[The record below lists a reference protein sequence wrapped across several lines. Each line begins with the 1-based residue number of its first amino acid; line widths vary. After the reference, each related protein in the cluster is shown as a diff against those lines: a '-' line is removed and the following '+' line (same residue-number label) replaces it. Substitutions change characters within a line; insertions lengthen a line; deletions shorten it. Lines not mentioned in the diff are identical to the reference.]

1 MVLGRG
7 LVRLAK
13 LGKVLGE
20 FLGCTT
26 EKEHCFLLGIMENF
40 SHTDMAKKTRDA
52 NSRTTIATGLP

>member
-13 LGKVLGE
+13 LGEVLGE

-26 EKEHCFLLGIMENF
+26 EKEHCFILGTMENF
-40 SHTDMAKKTRDA
+40 SHTNMAEKIGDA